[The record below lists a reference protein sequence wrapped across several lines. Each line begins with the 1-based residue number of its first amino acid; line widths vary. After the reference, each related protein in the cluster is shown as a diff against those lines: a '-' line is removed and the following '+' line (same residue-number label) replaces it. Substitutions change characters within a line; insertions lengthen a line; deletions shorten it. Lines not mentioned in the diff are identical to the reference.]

1 MRMYVLT
8 PSSLAAN
15 TQREKRITILNSPPP
30 TLFVVAYYVCE
41 LVYSGLQLEIETMS
55 GIQIEPGC
63 LLPPPDSTILIH
75 TAIQFRLCFIYNI
88 VYVYV
93 IFVKLAN

>member
-15 TQREKRITILNSPPP
+15 TQREKRITILNPPP
-30 TLFVVAYYVCE
+30 TLLVVAYYVCE

-63 LLPPPDSTILIH
+63 LLRPPDSTILIH

>member
-15 TQREKRITILNSPPP
+15 TQREKRITILNSPS
-30 TLFVVAYYVCE
+30 LLVVAYYVCE

-63 LLPPPDSTILIH
+63 LLRPPDSTILIH
-75 TAIQFRLCFIYNI
+75 TAIQFRLCFIYNN